1 MKDKNI
7 LQLESDFL
15 KTLAQPTR
23 LKILYFLKD
32 GEKCACEIIPEMK
45 EEQSNV
51 SRHLALLREQGVVEA
66 RKEGVSVYYKI
77 KDMRVFTL
85 LSLVDDIVKAQIK
98 EKAKLMKILG

>member
-32 GEKCACEIIPEMK
+32 GEKCACKIIPEMK

-85 LSLVDDIVKAQIK
+85 LLLVDDIVKAQIK

>member
-23 LKILYFLKD
+23 LKILYFIKD
-32 GEKCACEIIPEMK
+32 GEKCACKIIPEMK

-51 SRHLALLREQGVVEA
+51 SRHLTLLREQGIVEA

-77 KDMRVFTL
+77 KEMRVFSL
-85 LSLVDDIVKAQIK
+85 LSLVDEIVKAQIK
-98 EKAKLMKILG
+98 EKAKLMKILR

>member
-23 LKILYFLKD
+23 LKILYFIKD
-32 GEKCACEIIPEMK
+32 GEKCACKIIPEMK

-51 SRHLALLREQGVVEA
+51 SRHLALLREQGIVEA
-66 RKEGVSVYYKI
+66 RREGVSVYYKI
-77 KDMRVFTL
+77 KDMRVFSL
-85 LSLVDDIVKAQIK
+85 LSLVDEIVKAQIK
-98 EKAKLMKILG
+98 EKARLMKILR

>member
-32 GEKCACEIIPEMK
+32 GEKCACKIIPEMK

-51 SRHLALLREQGVVEA
+51 SRHLALLREQGVVKA

-85 LSLVDDIVKAQIK
+85 LLLVDEIVKAQIK

>member
-32 GEKCACEIIPEMK
+32 GEKCACKIIPEMK

-85 LSLVDDIVKAQIK
+85 LLLVDDIVKAQIK
-98 EKAKLMKILG
+98 EKAKLIKILG

>member
-32 GEKCACEIIPEMK
+32 GEKCACKIIPEMK

-77 KDMRVFTL
+77 KDIRVFTL
-85 LSLVDDIVKAQIK
+85 LLLVDDIVKAQIK
-98 EKAKLMKILG
+98 EKAKLIKILG